1 MTTQSPGKER
11 KRPQPKSLLS
21 PGVLWLSLLP
31 VPGLGASAPVQGTTG
46 SKGSKVLFAI
56 PVEMAAFPLAEA
68 QRGLSFPDPK
78 SQPLNRQKFGIPFI
92 LEVKLHR
99 SSLAADFSHFTE
111 LQPLPFMSRRAEP
124 GQHPEREG
132 KPLFPPLPGAPVP
145 SAPFLARSVPSARGT
160 NTGFIFTWFPKCK
173 KPHILALFCVRG
185 ILQSRILVGMGPLLQ
200 DPVGTQCS
208 PGRIWGAGNGKIP
221 KFCEPRGLSPSPAA
235 WLSSHSA
242 LPGLLIHL

>member
-11 KRPQPKSLLS
+11 KGPQPKSLLS

-111 LQPLPFMSRRAEP
+111 LQPLPFMQRRAEP

-145 SAPFLARSVPSARGT
+145 SAPFPAGSCPAPEAPTLGLFSH
-160 NTGFIFTWFPKCK
+160 GFQNVK
-173 KPHILALFCVRG
+173 KPTFWPCFVSEESFRAGFPLGWGPCCRTLWALSA
-185 ILQSRILVGMGPLLQ
+185 LQAGSGVLGMGRSQ
-200 DPVGTQCS
+200 SSAS
-208 PGRIWGAGNGKIP
+208 PGVSA
-221 KFCEPRGLSPSPAA
+221 PA
-235 WLSSHSA
+235 LQ
-242 LPGLLIHL
+242 PG

>member
-21 PGVLWLSLLP
+21 PGVPWLSLLP

-46 SKGSKVLFAI
+46 SKGSKVLFSI
-56 PVEMAAFPLAEA
+56 PVEMAALPLAEA

-111 LQPLPFMSRRAEP
+111 LQPLPFMPRRAEP

-145 SAPFLARSVPSARGT
+145 SAPFPAGSVPSARGT
-160 NTGFIFTWFPKCK
+160 NTGFIFTWFLKCK
-173 KPHILALFCVRG
+173 KPTFWPCFVSEESFRAGFPLGWGPCCRTPWALSA
-185 ILQSRILVGMGPLLQ
+185 LQAGSGVLGMGRSQ
-200 DPVGTQCS
+200 S
-208 PGRIWGAGNGKIP
+208 
-221 KFCEPRGLSPSPAA
+221 SPSPGG
-235 WLSSHSA
+235 SA
-242 LPGLLIHL
+242 PALQPG